1 MFTIKSKNMLCMNPD
16 EIELRADAIIVKG
29 EWGIRKV
36 AYEDEYSAMCAYT
49 DICEA
54 LENRAPIADI
64 SGGEVYRKSGK

>member
-16 EIELRADAIIVKG
+16 EIELRGAAIIVKG

-36 AYEDEYSAMCAYT
+36 AYEDEYSAVVAYT

-54 LENRAPIADI
+54 LENRAPIVDI